1 LVVTDG
7 TINLDHLR
15 PDIRQYAFEPEYIR
29 IRYIRAE
36 RFIAFRQ
43 IAQALG
49 EVERLLDWPDRVG
62 MPNLLISAD
71 SGMGKS
77 TLVAKLQ
84 RDYPPGMQDEQG
96 ILFRPVITLEVPSPD
111 EARIYTH
118 LLEILNAPIL
128 PRESIAQLEIRALR
142 ILKQIRPRLIIL
154 DEFHKIL
161 QGNYRKQRAALGLVR
176 LISNQVRSPIV
187 AFGTDEA
194 LTALSVDPQIQS
206 RFIAHTI
213 APWQFDTEFRTFVVS
228 LLSAMPLQRASP
240 IDEPATLRGL
250 LTRSRRNT
258 RTLVKIIERSAED
271 AVRSGAERIDASLLE
286 ASARALG
293 IEK

>member
-1 LVVTDG
+1 MTDG
-7 TINLDHLR
+7 NINLDHLR
-15 PDIRQYAFEPEYIR
+15 PDVRQYALASDYIR
-29 IRYIRAE
+29 IRQIRAE
-36 RFIAFRQ
+36 RFIPFKQ
-43 IAQALG
+43 IVRALG
-49 EVERLLDWPDRVG
+49 EAERLLGWPDRVG

-77 TLVAKLQ
+77 TLVTKFR
-84 RDYPPGMQDEQG
+84 RDHPPGMHDEQG
-96 ILFRPVITLEVPSPD
+96 VLLQPIVTLEIPSPD

-118 LLEILNAPIL
+118 LLEGLNAPIL
-128 PRESIAQLEIRALR
+128 PRESIPQLEIRALR
-142 ILKQIRPRLIIL
+142 LLKQIRPSLVIL

-206 RFIAHTI
+206 RFSTHTI
-213 APWQFDTEFRTFVVS
+213 APWQLDTEFRTFVMS
-228 LLSAMPLQRASP
+228 LLSALPLQRASP
-240 IDEPATLRGL
+240 LDEPATLKGL
-250 LTRSRRNT
+250 LNRSRSNT
-258 RTLVKIIERSAED
+258 RTLVKIIERAAED
-271 AVRSGAERIDASLLE
+271 AVLSGTERIDAPLLE